1 MDTHEARYKLLK
13 LQPNSSCRSGVFL
26 TMKSSTLFAKEN
38 ILEVNCDGINIQPK
52 FNKAIALNTFSIKGP
67 LYKQSMPPID
77 FIPGFFNKSAR
88 KKLDIPFDTELTSMK
103 STLFALLSYL
113 A

>member
-1 MDTHEARYKLLK
+1 MDSHEARYKLLK
-13 LQPNSSCRSGVFL
+13 LQPNSNCRSGVFL

-52 FNKAIALNTFSIKGP
+52 FNKSVSINTFSIKGP
-67 LYKQSMPPID
+67 FYRQSMPPAD
-77 FIPGFFNKSAR
+77 FIPGMFNITPR
-88 KKLDIPFDTELTSMK
+88 KTLDIPFETELESMK
-103 STLFALLSYL
+103 VTLFGLLSYL